1 MSTQQTGGA
10 GEEARLSLYPLLG
23 HIDAEFG
30 TSASQCLD
38 EGHGWAQWP
47 CTGGGQPP
55 MRGVGSGRHW
65 HHQHWAAMPYHRLHL
80 PTQVDHSCHSW
91 HYLRRNCTI
100 LADHC

>member
-47 CTGGGQPP
+47 CTGGGQLP
-55 MRGVGSGRHW
+55 MRGVGSGR
-65 HHQHWAAMPYHRLHL
+65 PF
-80 PTQVDHSCHSW
+80 
-91 HYLRRNCTI
+91 
-100 LADHC
+100 